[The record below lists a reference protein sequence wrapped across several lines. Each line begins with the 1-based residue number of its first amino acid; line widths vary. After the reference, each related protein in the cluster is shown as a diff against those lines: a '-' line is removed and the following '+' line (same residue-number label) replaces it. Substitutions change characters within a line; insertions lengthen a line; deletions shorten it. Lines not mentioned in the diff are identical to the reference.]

1 VEWHERGSEI
11 LLTGPA
17 QLVCFGEAW

>member
-1 VEWHERGSEI
+1 VEWHARGSEI